1 MTAATGWDA
10 LEQRLNNVKKPVS
23 TLRLCDDPEIRD
35 RYLAATRAS
44 EHADAELAALAKD
57 AKGKK
62 PDPDVLAIVQREAV
76 NAKAELDA
84 AQREYDAHTITLRFT
99 ALEQQELEDLQAKH
113 PASEQDEELGRDF
126 AFDTFAPA
134 LISAASL
141 DGMPVEA
148 AARYMK
154 TWTAPD
160 ARGLWQAAWSIQ
172 HAQRTDLGKG

>member
-10 LEQRLNNVKKPVS
+10 LEQRLNNVKKPVR

-35 RYLAATRAS
+35 RYLAAARAA
-44 EHADAELAALAKD
+44 ERADDEVKALTKDTDKDVRALVEKEAAK
-57 AKGKK
+57 
-62 PDPDVLAIVQREAV
+62 V
-76 NAKAELDA
+76 KAELQA

-99 ALEQQELEDLQAKH
+99 ALEQQELEDLQQKH

-154 TWTAPD
+154 TWTVSD
-160 ARGLWQAAWSIQ
+160 ARDLWQAAWSIQ
-172 HAQRTDLGKG
+172 HTKRTDLGKG